1 MNIENQIALRP
12 RFKLE
17 IQKNEQEVKQAFNK
31 DFSKSNCVVKI
42 VDNHIFIRF
51 KKEEQHFWS
60 PQLHLEIEAKNQ
72 NQCFL
77 KGLFG
82 PPPTVW
88 TMFMF
93 FHFIVAG
100 LFLIFAI
107 WAYSNYSLKQ
117 DYQVQ
122 VFGLVS
128 MIILWFVLYIAGTI
142 GKTKGKPQINLLCE
156 FLKDSL
162 ELKNAKVL

>member
-1 MNIENQIALRP
+1 
-12 RFKLE
+12 
-17 IQKNEQEVKQAFNK
+17 
-31 DFSKSNCVVKI
+31 
-42 VDNHIFIRF
+42 
-51 KKEEQHFWS
+51 
-60 PQLHLEIEAKNQ
+60 
-72 NQCFL
+72 
-77 KGLFG
+77 
-82 PPPTVW
+82 
-88 TMFMF
+88 MF

-122 VFGLVS
+122 VFGLVG